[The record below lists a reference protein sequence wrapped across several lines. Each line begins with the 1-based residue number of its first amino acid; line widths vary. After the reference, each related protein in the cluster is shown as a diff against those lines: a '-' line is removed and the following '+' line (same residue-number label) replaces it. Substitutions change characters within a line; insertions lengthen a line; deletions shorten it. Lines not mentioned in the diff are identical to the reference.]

1 MDRPDIEPAATT
13 KAPAIGMSVTCNAG
27 GDRQLVLQTFVDQEA
42 GDEAANALADRL
54 MRVADRQQAIYRIPG
69 LEEEI
74 EKVERA
80 HAMFEENIAHVILT
94 HAKQVATLD
103 EQIVELQGKREE
115 VFNTG
120 YNAHVESGR
129 RSEYKPQ
136 GSALSRLNAFDAQL
150 EKLKEQR
157 QKIMD
162 EDKENEKN
170 IQRTRD
176 VNNGSIAKLKK
187 QIEECRAKIG

>member
-1 MDRPDIEPAATT
+1 MDRPDIEPAAVT

-42 GDEAANALADRL
+42 GEKATNELADRL
-54 MRVADRQQAIYRIPG
+54 MRVADRQQAIYRIPS

-103 EQIVELQGKREE
+103 EQIVELQSKREE
-115 VFNTG
+115 VFNAG
-120 YNAHVESGR
+120 YNAHSQSGR

-157 QKIMD
+157 QKIVD

-176 VNNGSIAKLKK
+176 VNNGQIAKLKK